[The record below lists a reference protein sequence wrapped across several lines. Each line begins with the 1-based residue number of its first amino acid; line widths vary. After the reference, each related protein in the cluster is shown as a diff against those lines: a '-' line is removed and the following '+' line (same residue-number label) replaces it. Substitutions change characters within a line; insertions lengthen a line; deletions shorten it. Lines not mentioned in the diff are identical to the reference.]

1 MHSKKSVTGKGANL
15 KNWGLS
21 VTLFPRSELNKLRS
35 YDHTHTHTHM
45 LARAR
50 AHMTHKRLDKTEYII
65 KLSRTITHTS
75 RRVRA
80 HALTHALTDA
90 HITNQTVAKL
100 K

>member
-1 MHSKKSVTGKGANL
+1 MPNSVEDL
-15 KNWGLS
+15 LE
-21 VTLFPRSELNKLRS
+21 F

-75 RRVRA
+75 RRVRT
-80 HALTHALTDA
+80 HALTHALTHA